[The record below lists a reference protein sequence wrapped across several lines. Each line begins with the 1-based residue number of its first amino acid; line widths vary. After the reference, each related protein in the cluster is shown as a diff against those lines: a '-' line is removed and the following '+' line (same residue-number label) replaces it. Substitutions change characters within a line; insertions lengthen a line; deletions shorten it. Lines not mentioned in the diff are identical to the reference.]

1 MKRTWDLWF
10 WKLLNK
16 RVGDK
21 GTAPAPGLISAFRL
35 AANGRSPPASS
46 NGFSRK
52 MNASLID
59 GAIISDLC
67 FCIVSALSCPL
78 RCCHNVPYRP
88 LPPKACGNGKAS
100 RPDKGHYEAFKGPAS
115 ARAYTKFD
123 AVFTGC
129 AACQRHDGP
138 SARRNSILFLVQ

>member
-1 MKRTWDLWF
+1 MSRISARWS
-10 WKLLNK
+10 WKLQKK
-16 RVGDK
+16 RVGVK

-67 FCIVSALSCPL
+67 FCIVSALSCPV

-100 RPDKGHYEAFKGPAS
+100 RPDKGHYEACKGPAS
-115 ARAYTKFD
+115 ARACTKFI
-123 AVFTGC
+123 AISTGC

-138 SARRNSILFLVQ
+138 SARRNSILS